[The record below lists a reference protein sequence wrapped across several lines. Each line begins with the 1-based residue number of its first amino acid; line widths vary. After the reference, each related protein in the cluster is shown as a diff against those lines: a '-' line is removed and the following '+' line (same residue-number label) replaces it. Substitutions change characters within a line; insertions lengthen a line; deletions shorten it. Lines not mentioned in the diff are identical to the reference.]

1 MKKIIFLL
9 VIAFLTT
16 SCKENTN
23 DSKSTNKTS
32 KNKKTNNKDLFV
44 TVTFSDGPLKGTH
57 KFIKEKGK
65 VMSTNTI
72 SYSETSKNPN
82 QINST
87 SLTTNSLTSE
97 NGKLKLLFITKSFKG
112 KIVKGNHEVIY
123 FTNSSKEQ
131 ECGKFMIEN
140 KGHSF
145 SFNRMYSK
153 NISCNDTKLTG
164 FSDWKEGSIMNRRT
178 VSGVF
183 NDTFELDFRNKDG
196 KSVKKVKTNVKVS
209 FNSRQQEMKS
219 AYKK

>member
-1 MKKIIFLL
+1 MKKIIF
-9 VIAFLTT
+9 FLAITILMT

-23 DSKSTNKTS
+23 DIKSTKKNS
-32 KNKKTNNKDLFV
+32 KNKDLFV

-72 SYSETSKNPN
+72 SYTETSKNPN

-112 KIVKGNHEVIY
+112 KVVKGNHKAIY

-219 AYKK
+219 N